1 MGAYGESSYG
11 MALVSLF
18 RQEAIDHQSARE
30 PIDRLA
36 QVTVPYDWLV
46 LLLIA
51 ATCLF
56 VLLWAAFVKIELTLP
71 VDVVVIKPADDRT
84 IESPVTARV
93 SDVPIDVGSHVDVG
107 DTLVRVVMPDLHL
120 RLSEA
125 EERERLIREELALTS
140 SNDAE
145 LNRMLIESRVEAAA
159 LKNAIERDEVI
170 SSTYAGEVVE
180 LGVATGHVAM
190 IGQEVVRVRVRESAD
205 SFAIG
210 FVPPSRIESV
220 PGSFEASISCPG
232 EEGTTT
238 FDAHEIGQLPV
249 DFVASNL
256 LPDNGFDPSHHQL
269 PMAIPASITVAH
281 STLCTGRILLEART
295 PLDILLG
302 RTQGS
307 DVGG

>member
-1 MGAYGESSYG
+1 

-46 LLLIA
+46 LILIA

-56 VLLWAAFVKIELTLP
+56 VLLWAALVKIELTLSM
-71 VDVVVIKPADDRT
+71 DVVVIKPADDRT

-93 SDVPIDVGSHVDVG
+93 SDVPVDVGSHVDVG
-107 DTLVRVVMPDLHL
+107 DTLVRVDMPDLHR
-120 RLSEA
+120 RLAEA

-159 LKNAIERDEVI
+159 LKSAIERDEAI
-170 SSTYAGEVVE
+170 LSTYAGEVVE

-190 IGQEVVRVRVRESAD
+190 IGQEVVRVRISESAD

-210 FVPPSRIESV
+210 FVPLSRLESV
-220 PGSFEASISCPG
+220 PSSFDAQISCPG
-232 EEGTTT
+232 PDGTLT
-238 FDAHEIGQLPV
+238 FDARELGQLPE
-249 DFVASNL
+249 DLVAANL
-256 LPDNGFDPSHHQL
+256 VQDYGLDPNHHQL
-269 PMAIPASITVAH
+269 AMALPASVVIAH
-281 STLCTGRILLEART
+281 RTLCSGQILLDART

-302 RTQGS
+302 RTQGP
-307 DVGG
+307 DLGG

>member
-1 MGAYGESSYG
+1 

-46 LLLIA
+46 LILIA
-51 ATCLF
+51 ATCLS

-71 VDVVVIKPADDRT
+71 VEVVVIKPADDRT

-93 SDVPIDVGSHVDVG
+93 SDVPVDVGSHVDVG

-125 EERERLIREELALTS
+125 EEREGLIREELAQTS
-140 SNDAE
+140 SNDVE
-145 LNRMLIESRVEAAA
+145 LNRMLIESRVETAA
-159 LKNAIERDEVI
+159 LKNAIEREEVI

-180 LGVATGHVAM
+180 LGIATGHVAM
-190 IGQEVVRVRVRESAD
+190 IGQEVVRIRVSESAD

-210 FVPPSRIESV
+210 FVPPSRLESV

-232 EEGTTT
+232 EEDTTT
-238 FDAHEIGQLPV
+238 FEAREIGQLPKDLDMSSLV
-249 DFVASNL
+249 Q
-256 LPDNGFDPSHHQL
+256 DNGIDPSHHPL
-269 PMAIPASITVAH
+269 PMALPASVTTSH
-281 STLCTGRILLEART
+281 GTLCTGRILLDART

-307 DVGG
+307 G